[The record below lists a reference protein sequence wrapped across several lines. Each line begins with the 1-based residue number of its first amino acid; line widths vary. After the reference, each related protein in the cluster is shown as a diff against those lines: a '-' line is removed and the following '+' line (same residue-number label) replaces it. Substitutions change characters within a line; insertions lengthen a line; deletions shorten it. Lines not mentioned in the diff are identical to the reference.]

1 MEFPYHLNILESNID
16 QGESI
21 NTTYDNNSEND

>member
-1 MEFPYHLNILESNID
+1 MEFPYYLNILESNID

-21 NTTYDNNSEND
+21 NTTCDNNSEND